1 MIPIQHNETVRGKA
15 GEKHTGEKH
24 TGENRPLPRATCVSE
39 ETTPCMRKTVQQ
51 AVVVTLGVEC
61 TRAQL

>member
-15 GEKHTGEKH
+15 GEKH

-61 TRAQL
+61 ARAQL